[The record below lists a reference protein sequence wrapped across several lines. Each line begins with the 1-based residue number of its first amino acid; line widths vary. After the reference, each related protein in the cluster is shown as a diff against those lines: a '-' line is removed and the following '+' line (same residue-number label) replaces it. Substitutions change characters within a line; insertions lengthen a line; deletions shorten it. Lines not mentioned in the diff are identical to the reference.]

1 MARSCIGLYQRI
13 EERVIMP
20 LGTECNRTDLN
31 KTGISYKDG
40 DPITIPHE
48 FGTPVNLP
56 HDFGNDI
63 PSSGTNENDVTWL
76 PSSEHFGNVFNLG
89 PLVTSGFELED
100 SSGVILLESGDILL
114 LEIQ

>member
-1 MARSCIGLYQRI
+1 
-13 EERVIMP
+13 MP

-40 DPITIPHE
+40 SPITEPHE
-48 FGTPVNLP
+48 FGTPVTLP

-76 PSSEHFGNVFNLG
+76 PNSAHFGNVN
-89 PLVTSGFELED
+89 PNVTYSGFELED
-100 SSGVILLESGDILL
+100 GSGILL
-114 LEIQ
+114 LENGDVLLLELQ

>member
-1 MARSCIGLYQRI
+1 
-13 EERVIMP
+13 MP

-40 DPITIPHE
+40 FPVVEPLE

-63 PSSGTNENDVTWL
+63 PSSGTNENAVTW
-76 PSSEHFGNVFNLG
+76 PTPDPEHFGNVFNLG

-114 LEIQ
+114 LEV